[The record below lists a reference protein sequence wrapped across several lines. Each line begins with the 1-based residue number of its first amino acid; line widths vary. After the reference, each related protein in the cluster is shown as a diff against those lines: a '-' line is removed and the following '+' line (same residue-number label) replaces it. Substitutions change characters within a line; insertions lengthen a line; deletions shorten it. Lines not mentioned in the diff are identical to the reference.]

1 MAVDNYSVSN
11 GIDTYDLVIVFT
23 YLPYLQRLTVDFQ
36 ITFILL
42 MALNFVLVYLVEELF
57 ATKRVTRYLD
67 SVKIFLNKA
76 KPEVWDFV
84 DYSSSPSYA
93 QD

>member
-1 MAVDNYSVSN
+1 
-11 GIDTYDLVIVFT
+11 
-23 YLPYLQRLTVDFQ
+23 
-36 ITFILL
+36 

-76 KPEVWDFV
+76 KPEVCTF
-84 DYSSSPSYA
+84 YPSYLPIA
-93 QD
+93 EIWYVSNSKSVDAMN